1 MANTIKVEIV
11 SAEEEV
17 WSGEGTM
24 VFAPAEMG
32 EIGIAPQHAPLL
44 TRLKPGEIRVQQEAG
59 DEQFFFVSGG
69 LLEVQGHLVT
79 VLSDTALRAGDL
91 DEAAALEAQ
100 RRAEQAMSD
109 RGSEVDFAKA
119 KAELIQAA
127 AQLRAIQKLRGKS
140 RGKPPAPSATAGAN
154 RVSAGRGRQN
164 RFGGLHHQ
172 GRVWKNRRAH
182 RIAGLLSPRWR

>member
-11 SAEEEV
+11 SAEEDV

-44 TRLKPGEIRVQQEAG
+44 TRLKPGEIRVQQDSG
-59 DEQFFFVSGG
+59 DEQFFYVSGG

-79 VLSDTALRAGDL
+79 VLSDTVVRADDL

-100 RRAEQAMSD
+100 RRAEQALAD
-109 RGSEVDFAKA
+109 RTGDMELAKA

-127 AQLRAIQKLRGKS
+127 AQLRAIQKLRGK
-140 RGKPPAPSATAGAN
+140 
-154 RVSAGRGRQN
+154 GR
-164 RFGGLHHQ
+164 
-172 GRVWKNRRAH
+172 A
-182 RIAGLLSPRWR
+182 